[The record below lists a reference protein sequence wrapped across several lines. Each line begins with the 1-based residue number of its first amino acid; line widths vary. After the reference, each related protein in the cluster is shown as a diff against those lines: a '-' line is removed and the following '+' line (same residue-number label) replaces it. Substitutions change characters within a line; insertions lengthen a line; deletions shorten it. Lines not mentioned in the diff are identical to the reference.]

1 MGLFQRS
8 EASPFFMRLFKRRT
22 YHPDTIHDLTAWYR
36 ERYPLRERAIA
47 KPLKWDGVTW
57 IFEPPD
63 VDRRDRSYEPREVE
77 PDSFLKPRHD

>member
-1 MGLFQRS
+1 MFGGPVNLG
-8 EASPFFMRLFKRRT
+8 EIAGPIFMPLFKRRK

-36 ERYPLRERAIA
+36 ERYPLKERAIL

-63 VDRRDRSYEPREVE
+63 VDRGDRGYNEE
-77 PDSFLKPRHD
+77 DLKSSWQ